1 MKPQTYIFIGRSGC
15 GKGTQA
21 KLLAEVLKKKDP
33 DAGLLY
39 LETGKKFR
47 ELIENKGY
55 TNDLVREVIEKG
67 QLQPEFLAFW
77 NVGVQLVEN
86 LKETN
91 HLVIDGIPR
100 TVMQAEILDGAL
112 TFYKREKIVVVLID
126 VTAEWA
132 TARMMARNRGD
143 DTMDSI
149 QKRMKWH
156 EEQVVP
162 TINYLKNNP
171 AYHVVTVDGAQA
183 IEKVHADIVSKVCL
197 A

>member
-1 MKPQTYIFIGRSGC
+1 MSPKTFIFIGRSGC

-21 KLLAEVLKKKDP
+21 KLLAEMLQKEDGA
-33 DAGLLY
+33 AGLLY

-55 TNDLVREVIEKG
+55 TNDLVREIIKKG

-100 TVMQAEILDGAL
+100 TITQAEILDGAL
-112 TFYKREKIVVVLID
+112 AFYKREKPTVVLIE
-126 VTAEWA
+126 VSAEWA
-132 TARMMARNRGD
+132 TKRMQERSRGD
-143 DTMDSI
+143 DNLDSI
-149 QKRMKWH
+149 QKRMAWH

-162 TINYLKNNP
+162 AINYLKNNP
-171 AYHVVTVDGAQA
+171 RYEVIAVNGEQD
-183 IEKVHADIVSKVCL
+183 IDKVHADIVSKIHL
-197 A
+197 G